1 MEWLIQAMKAA
12 GEPTRLRIL
21 LVLDRSELTVSEICR
36 ILGQS
41 QPRVSRHLKL
51 LCDAGLL
58 SRHAE
63 GTNAFYRHAPE
74 PVARQF
80 LAAVRPLVDLDA
92 TVVQA
97 DQQELAS
104 VRAERSELAARSL
117 EKITRESELLE
128 DRKVSTPTVEAAM
141 LQAVGDEPI
150 ETLLDIGTGT
160 GRVLE
165 LFADRI
171 SAGIGIELSREMLN
185 LARTRLDAAGLGHC
199 SVRSGN
205 AYSLDIPAGSIDLA
219 VLHHVLHYL
228 DEPARAL
235 DQAARTVGHHG
246 RLLIVD
252 FTAHEFEELR
262 SHHAHRRLGFRDGEI
277 HEWCDA
283 AGMSVVATEHLE
295 PPNGLGLPVDE
306 RLTVAV
312 WVARPTRSRESNV
325 INFRPPNPAA
335 EVHQ

>member
-1 MEWLIQAMKAA
+1 MDQLLHALKAA

-21 LVLDRSELTVSEICR
+21 LVLERSELTVSEICR

-41 QPRVSRHLKL
+41 QPRVSRHLRL

-74 PVARQF
+74 PYAREF
-80 LAAVRPLVDLDA
+80 LAAIRPLADLDA
-92 TVVQA
+92 AVVQA
-97 DQQELAS
+97 DQQELAN
-104 VRAERSELAARSL
+104 VRAERAELAARSL
-117 EKITRESELLE
+117 AKITRESELLE
-128 DRKVSTPTVEAAM
+128 GRKVPVDMVEAVM
-141 LQAVGDEPI
+141 LAAAGTEPI
-150 ETLLDIGTGT
+150 TTLLDVGTGT

-171 SAGIGIELSREMLN
+171 TAGVGIELSREMLN
-185 LARTRLDAAGLGHC
+185 LARTRLEAAGLGHC

-205 AYSLDIPAGSIDLA
+205 AYSLDLPAGSIDLA

-235 DQAARTVGHHG
+235 EQAARTVGGTG

-252 FTAHEFEELR
+252 YAAHKFEELR
-262 SHHAHRRLGFRDGEI
+262 THHAHRRLGFTDGEI
-277 HEWCDA
+277 HEWCQA
-283 AGMSVVATEHLE
+283 AGMTVVVSEHLE
-295 PPNGLGLPVDE
+295 PPNDLGLPDDE
-306 RLTVAV
+306 QLTVAI
-312 WVARPTRSRESNV
+312 WAARPTRTRGSNV
-325 INFRPPNPAA
+325 INLRPPNPAS
-335 EVHQ
+335 EVDT